1 MIFMDA
7 EYSCRGG
14 EVVRGVNKARAFLSE
29 QEELVTLSP
38 DQRINLVLCKSSIGH
53 KSSWSIC

>member
-1 MIFMDA
+1 MIRSRGCVIFMDA

-38 DQRINLVLCKSSIGH
+38 DQRVQHGLSARE
-53 KSSWSIC
+53 